1 MEESPQV
8 LEFLRPQGIV
18 PALLVL
24 AGAWVIARLLTMGL
38 ERVSKQWVDQR
49 LALHQA
55 GAILRLVVYLAGLA
69 GAVSLV
75 IELSQQALLAIGGTV
90 AVAVG
95 ISLRDLVSSII
106 AGITILIDRPF
117 RVGDRITYG
126 SVYGEVVEIGLR
138 TVRVVTL
145 DDSLVTIPN
154 NKFLTDVVSSGNA
167 GELDMLVQLDLHIA
181 LDADIT
187 SAKRLVGE
195 ALASSRYAYLKKPW
209 SIVVS
214 QVVVG
219 DAIALRLRAKVYV
232 LDIRFEKALESDV
245 TERVMNAFGAHGI
258 APPHILLRSDARSSV
273 AAADA
278 A

>member
-1 MEESPQV
+1 MDESPQV
-8 LEFLRPQGIV
+8 LEFFRPQGIV

-38 ERVSKQWVDQR
+38 ERVSQQWVEHR
-49 LALHQA
+49 LALHQG
-55 GAILRLVVYLAGLA
+55 GAILRLIAYLTGLA

-95 ISLRDLVSSII
+95 ISLRDLISSII

-126 SVYGEVVEIGLR
+126 DVYGEVVEIGLR

-167 GELDMLVQLDLHIA
+167 GALDMLVQLDLHIA
-181 LDADIT
+181 LDADIAL
-187 SAKRLVGE
+187 AKRLVGE

-209 SIVVS
+209 AIVVS
-214 QVVVG
+214 QVCVG
-219 DAIALRLRAKVYV
+219 DAIAVRLRAKVYV
-232 LDIRFEKALESDV
+232 LDIRYEKALESDV
-245 TERVMNAFGAHGI
+245 TERVMSAFLAHGI
-258 APPHILLRSDARSSV
+258 APPHILLRGDGRT
-273 AAADA
+273 AAA
-278 A
+278 